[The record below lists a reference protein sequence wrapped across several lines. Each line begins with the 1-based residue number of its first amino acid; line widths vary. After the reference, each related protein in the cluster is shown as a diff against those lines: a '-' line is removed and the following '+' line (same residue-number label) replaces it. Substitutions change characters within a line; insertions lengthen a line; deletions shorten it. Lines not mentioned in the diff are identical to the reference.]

1 MMGPKKN
8 LLSHKKNLFLSFLTI
23 SLISCSALGQ
33 WWYDRLDIYLA
44 NYFFKYAD
52 FSNEQKSYVRSVTKD
67 YLEWNS
73 SSEIPKYRNLIL
85 KIRDLDTTTTTEDIE
100 RIFEEGESLFEASNN
115 FFTPHIVS
123 FCKTVTEK
131 QVEEVNLFFEKR
143 IEGWRESLKE
153 SKDKSQEESIT
164 ESVQRLAKFLGVKL
178 NDKQLKTIGDL
189 AKEIKEEDTSSI
201 DRQNIWNEELIT
213 ILRGRDSQ
221 NFNTLLTD
229 HLNSLLDF
237 EQRGNREVVYHK
249 IIATTIASLNE
260 AQRKKYERRLNVFIT
275 SLDKIIKNHN

>member
-1 MMGPKKN
+1 MAPKKN
-8 LLSHKKNLFLSFLTI
+8 LPSYKKRLSLGLLTV
-23 SLISCSALGQ
+23 SLLSCSALGQ

-52 FSNEQKSYVRSVTKD
+52 FTNEQKSYIRSVTKD

-73 SSEIPKYRNLIL
+73 SSEVPKYRSLII
-85 KIRDLDTTTTTEDIE
+85 KIRDLHGTTTKDIR
-100 RIFEEGESLFEASNN
+100 RIFEEGESLFESSNN
-115 FFTPHIVS
+115 FFTPHIVR
-123 FCKTVTEK
+123 FCKTVTDR

-153 SKDKSQEESIT
+153 SKDLSQEESIT
-164 ESVQRLAKFLGVKL
+164 ESVQRLSKFLGVKL
-178 NDKQLKTIGDL
+178 DDKQLKTVKDL

-201 DRQNIWNEELIT
+201 ERQDIWNKELIT
-213 ILRGRDSQ
+213 ILRGRDSE
-221 NFNTLLTD
+221 NFNSLLSD
-229 HLNSLLDF
+229 HLNSLLDS
-237 EQRGNREVVYHK
+237 EQSRNREAVYHE

-260 AQRKKYERRLNVFIT
+260 AQRKKYERRLNVFVS

>member
-1 MMGPKKN
+1 MGPKKN
-8 LLSHKKNLFLSFLTI
+8 LLSYKKNLSLGFLTI
-23 SLISCSALGQ
+23 SLFSCSALGQ

-73 SSEIPKYRNLIL
+73 SSEIPKYRNLII

-201 DRQNIWNEELIT
+201 DRQNIWNKELIT
-213 ILRGRDSQ
+213 ILKGRDSQ

-260 AQRKKYERRLNVFIT
+260 AQRKKYERRLNVFVS

>member
-1 MMGPKKN
+1 MGLKKSLLHYKKN
-8 LLSHKKNLFLSFLTI
+8 IFLGFLAI
-23 SLISCSALGQ
+23 SLFSCSALGQ

-73 SSEIPKYRNLIL
+73 SSEIPKYRNLII

-153 SKDKSQEESIT
+153 SKDKNQEESIT

-201 DRQNIWNEELIT
+201 DRQNIWNKELIT
-213 ILRGRDSQ
+213 ILKGRDSQ

-260 AQRKKYERRLNVFIT
+260 AQRKKYERRLNVFVS

>member
-1 MMGPKKN
+1 MGPKKN
-8 LLSHKKNLFLSFLTI
+8 LLSYKKNLSLGFLTI
-23 SLISCSALGQ
+23 SLFSCSALGQ

-100 RIFEEGESLFEASNN
+100 RIFKEGESLFEASNN
-115 FFTPHIVS
+115 FFTPHIVR

-131 QVEEVNLFFEKR
+131 QVEEINLFFEKR
-143 IEGWRESLKE
+143 IERWRESLKE

-189 AKEIKEEDTSSI
+189 AKEIKEEGASSI
-201 DRQNIWNEELIT
+201 DRQNIWNKELIT
-213 ILRGRDSQ
+213 ILKGRDSQ
-221 NFNTLLTD
+221 NFNTLLTN

-260 AQRKKYERRLNVFIT
+260 AQRKKYERRLNVFVS

>member
-1 MMGPKKN
+1 MAPKKN
-8 LLSHKKNLFLSFLTI
+8 LPSYKKRLSLGFLTV
-23 SLISCSALGQ
+23 SLLSCSALGQ

-52 FSNEQKSYVRSVTKD
+52 FTNEQKSYIRSVTKD

-73 SSEIPKYRNLIL
+73 SSEVPKYKSLII
-85 KIRDLDTTTTTEDIE
+85 KIRDLGETTTTKDIR
-100 RIFEEGESLFEASNN
+100 RIFEEGESLFESSNN
-115 FFTPHIVS
+115 FFTPHIVR
-123 FCKTVTEK
+123 FCKTVTDR

-153 SKDKSQEESIT
+153 SKDLSQEESIT
-164 ESVQRLAKFLGVKL
+164 KSVQRLGKFLGVKL
-178 NDKQLKTIGDL
+178 DDKQLKTVKDL

-201 DRQNIWNEELIT
+201 ELQDIWNKELIT
-213 ILRGRDSQ
+213 ILRGRNSE
-221 NFNTLLTD
+221 NFNSLLSD
-229 HLNSLLDF
+229 HLNSLLDS
-237 EQRGNREVVYHK
+237 EQRGNREAVYHE

-260 AQRKKYERRLNVFIT
+260 AQRKKYERRLNVFVS

>member
-1 MMGPKKN
+1 MAPKKN
-8 LLSHKKNLFLSFLTI
+8 LPSYKKRLSLGFLTV
-23 SLISCSALGQ
+23 SLLSCSALGQ

-52 FSNEQKSYVRSVTKD
+52 FTNEQKSYIRSVTKD

-73 SSEIPKYRNLIL
+73 SSEVPKYRSLII
-85 KIRDLDTTTTTEDIE
+85 KIRDLHGTTTKDIR
-100 RIFEEGESLFEASNN
+100 RIFEEGESLFESSNN
-115 FFTPHIVS
+115 FFTPHIVR
-123 FCKTVTEK
+123 FCKTVTDR

-153 SKDKSQEESIT
+153 SKDLSPEESIT
-164 ESVQRLAKFLGVKL
+164 ESVQRLGKFLGVKL
-178 NDKQLKTIGDL
+178 DDKQLKTIRNL

-201 DRQNIWNEELIT
+201 ERQDIWNKELIT
-213 ILRGRDSQ
+213 ILRGRDSE
-221 NFNTLLTD
+221 NFNSLLSD
-229 HLNSLLDF
+229 HLNSLLDS
-237 EQRGNREVVYHK
+237 EQSRNREAVYHE

-260 AQRKKYERRLNVFIT
+260 AQRKKYERRLNVFVS

>member
-1 MMGPKKN
+1 MGLKKN
-8 LLSHKKNLFLSFLTI
+8 LLSYKKNLSLGFLAM
-23 SLISCSALGQ
+23 SLLSCSAVGQ

-52 FSNEQKSYVRSVTKD
+52 FSDEQKSYIRSVTKD

-73 SSEIPKYRNLIL
+73 ISEIPKYKDLIIKIRNL
-85 KIRDLDTTTTTEDIE
+85 DATTTTLDI
-100 RIFEEGESLFEASNN
+100 RNIFEEGEALFEASNN

-123 FCKTVTEK
+123 FCKTLNDK
-131 QVEEVNLFFEKR
+131 QVEEINLFFEKR

-153 SKDKSQEESIT
+153 SKDQSQEESTT

-178 NDKQLKTIGDL
+178 DDKQLENIKGL
-189 AKEIKEEDTSSI
+189 AKEIKNEDTSSI
-201 DRQNIWNEELIT
+201 ERQDTWNKELIT
-213 ILRGRDSQ
+213 ILRDKDFQ
-221 NFNTLLTD
+221 NFNFILTD
-229 HLNSLLDF
+229 HLSSLLDS
-237 EQRGNREVVYHK
+237 EQRGNREAVYHE

-260 AQRKKYERRLNVFIT
+260 VQRKKYERRLNVFVS

>member
-1 MMGPKKN
+1 MAPKKN
-8 LLSHKKNLFLSFLTI
+8 LPSYKKRLSLSFLTI
-23 SLISCSALGQ
+23 SLLSCSALGQ

-52 FSNEQKSYVRSVTKD
+52 FTNEQKSYIRSVTKD

-73 SSEIPKYRNLIL
+73 SSEVPKYKSLII
-85 KIRDLDTTTTTEDIE
+85 KIRDLGETTTTKDIQ
-100 RIFEEGESLFEASNN
+100 RIFEEGESLFESSNN
-115 FFTPHIVS
+115 FFTPHIVR
-123 FCKTVTEK
+123 FCKTVTDR

-153 SKDKSQEESIT
+153 SKDLSQEESIT
-164 ESVQRLAKFLGVKL
+164 ESVQRLGKFLGVKL
-178 NDKQLKTIGDL
+178 DDKQLKTIRDL

-201 DRQNIWNEELIT
+201 ELQDIWNKELIT
-213 ILRGRDSQ
+213 ILRGRNSE
-221 NFNTLLTD
+221 NFNSLLSD
-229 HLNSLLDF
+229 HLNSLLDS
-237 EQRGNREVVYHK
+237 EQRGNREAVYHE

-260 AQRKKYERRLNVFIT
+260 AQRKKYERRLNVFVS

>member
-1 MMGPKKN
+1 MAPKKN
-8 LLSHKKNLFLSFLTI
+8 LPSYKKRLSLSFLTI
-23 SLISCSALGQ
+23 SLLSCSALGQ

-52 FSNEQKSYVRSVTKD
+52 FTNKQKSYIRSVTKD

-73 SSEIPKYRNLIL
+73 SSEVPKYRSLIV
-85 KIRDLDTTTTTEDIE
+85 KIRDLHGTTTKDIR
-100 RIFEEGESLFEASNN
+100 RIFEEGESLFESSNN
-115 FFTPHIVS
+115 FFTPHIVR
-123 FCKTVTEK
+123 FCKTVTDR

-153 SKDKSQEESIT
+153 SKDLSQEESIT
-164 ESVQRLAKFLGVKL
+164 ESVQRLGKFLGVKL
-178 NDKQLKTIGDL
+178 DDKQLKTIRDL

-201 DRQNIWNEELIT
+201 ELQDIWNKELIT
-213 ILRGRDSQ
+213 ILRRRDSE
-221 NFNTLLTD
+221 NFNSLLSD
-229 HLNSLLDF
+229 HLNSLLDS
-237 EQRGNREVVYHK
+237 EQRGNREAVYHE

-260 AQRKKYERRLNVFIT
+260 AQRKKYERRLNVFVS

>member
-1 MMGPKKN
+1 MAPKKN
-8 LLSHKKNLFLSFLTI
+8 LPSYKKRLSLGFLTV
-23 SLISCSALGQ
+23 SLLSCSALGQ

-52 FSNEQKSYVRSVTKD
+52 FTNEQKSYIRSVTKD

-73 SSEIPKYRNLIL
+73 SSEVPKYKSLII
-85 KIRDLDTTTTTEDIE
+85 KIRDLGETTTTKDIR
-100 RIFEEGESLFEASNN
+100 RIFEEGESLFESSNN
-115 FFTPHIVS
+115 FFTPHIVRL
-123 FCKTVTEK
+123 CKTVTDR

-153 SKDKSQEESIT
+153 SKDLSQEESIT
-164 ESVQRLAKFLGVKL
+164 KSVQRLGKFLGVKL
-178 NDKQLKTIGDL
+178 DDKQLKTVKDL

-201 DRQNIWNEELIT
+201 ELQDIWNKELIT
-213 ILRGRDSQ
+213 ILRGRNSE
-221 NFNTLLTD
+221 NFNSLLSD
-229 HLNSLLDF
+229 HLNSLLDS
-237 EQRGNREVVYHK
+237 EQRGNREAVYHE

-260 AQRKKYERRLNVFIT
+260 AQRKKYERRLNVFVS

>member
-1 MMGPKKN
+1 MRLKKN
-8 LLSHKKNLFLSFLTI
+8 LLSYKKNL
-23 SLISCSALGQ
+23 SLGLLDMSLLSCSALGQ

-52 FSNEQKSYVRSVTKD
+52 FSDEQKSYIRSVTKD

-73 SSEIPKYRNLIL
+73 ISEIPKYKDLIIKIRNL
-85 KIRDLDTTTTTEDIE
+85 DATTTTLDISN
-100 RIFEEGESLFEASNN
+100 IFEEGEALFEASNN

-123 FCKTVTEK
+123 FCKTLNDK
-131 QVEEVNLFFEKR
+131 QVEEINLFFEKR

-153 SKDKSQEESIT
+153 SKDQTQEESTT

-178 NDKQLKTIGDL
+178 DDKQLKNIKGL
-189 AKEIKEEDTSSI
+189 AKEIKNEDTSSI
-201 DRQNIWNEELIT
+201 ERQDTWNKELIT
-213 ILRGRDSQ
+213 ILREKDFQ
-221 NFNTLLTD
+221 NFNFLLTD
-229 HLNSLLDF
+229 HLSSLLDS
-237 EQRGNREVVYHK
+237 EQSGNREVVYHE

-260 AQRKKYERRLNVFIT
+260 VQRKKFERRLNVFVS

>member
-1 MMGPKKN
+1 MGLKKSLLHYKKN
-8 LLSHKKNLFLSFLTI
+8 IFLGLLAI
-23 SLISCSALGQ
+23 SLFSCSALGQ

-73 SSEIPKYRNLIL
+73 SSEIPKYRNLII

-123 FCKTVTEK
+123 FCKTITEK

-201 DRQNIWNEELIT
+201 DRQNIWNKELIT
-213 ILRGRDSQ
+213 ILKGRDSQ

-260 AQRKKYERRLNVFIT
+260 TQRKKYERRLNVFVT

>member
-1 MMGPKKN
+1 MGPKKN
-8 LLSHKKNLFLSFLTI
+8 LLSYKKNLSLGFLAI
-23 SLISCSALGQ
+23 SLLSCSALGQ

-52 FSNEQKSYVRSVTKD
+52 FSNEQKSYIRSVTKD

-73 SSEIPKYRNLIL
+73 ISEIPKYKDLIIKIRNL
-85 KIRDLDTTTTTEDIE
+85 DATTTTLDISN
-100 RIFEEGESLFEASNN
+100 IFEEGEALFEASNN

-123 FCKTVTEK
+123 FCKTLNDK
-131 QVEEVNLFFEKR
+131 QVEEINLFFEKR

-153 SKDKSQEESIT
+153 SKDQTQEESTT

-178 NDKQLKTIGDL
+178 DDKQLETIKVL
-189 AKEIKEEDTSSI
+189 AKEIKSEDTSSI
-201 DRQNIWNEELIT
+201 ERQDTWNKELIT
-213 ILRGRDSQ
+213 ILREKDFQ
-221 NFNTLLTD
+221 NFNFLLTD
-229 HLNSLLDF
+229 HLSSLLDS
-237 EQRGNREVVYHK
+237 EQSGNREVVYHE

-260 AQRKKYERRLNVFIT
+260 VQRKKYERRLNVFVS

>member
-1 MMGPKKN
+1 MRLKKN
-8 LLSHKKNLFLSFLTI
+8 LLSYKKNL
-23 SLISCSALGQ
+23 SLGLLAMSLLSCSALGQ

-52 FSNEQKSYVRSVTKD
+52 FSDEQKSYIRSVTKD

-73 SSEIPKYRNLIL
+73 ISEIPKYKDLIIKIRNL
-85 KIRDLDTTTTTEDIE
+85 DATATTLDISN
-100 RIFEEGESLFEASNN
+100 IFEEGETLFEASNN

-123 FCKTVTEK
+123 FCKTLNDK
-131 QVEEVNLFFEKR
+131 QVEEINLFFEKR

-153 SKDKSQEESIT
+153 SKDQTQEESTT

-178 NDKQLKTIGDL
+178 DDKQLKNIKGL
-189 AKEIKEEDTSSI
+189 AKEIKNEDTSSI
-201 DRQNIWNEELIT
+201 ERQDTWNKELIT
-213 ILRGRDSQ
+213 ILREKDFQ
-221 NFNTLLTD
+221 NFNFLLTD
-229 HLNSLLDF
+229 HLSSLLDS
-237 EQRGNREVVYHK
+237 EQSGNREVVYHE

-260 AQRKKYERRLNVFIT
+260 VQRKKFERRLNVFVS

>member
-1 MMGPKKN
+1 MG
-8 LLSHKKNLFLSFLTI
+8 FLTL

-52 FSNEQKSYVRSVTKD
+52 FTNEQKSYIRSVTKE

-73 SSEIPKYRNLIL
+73 TSEIPKYRSLII
-85 KIRDLDTTTTTEDIE
+85 KIRDLDETTATKDI
-100 RIFEEGESLFEASNN
+100 RSIFKEGEALFKASNN
-115 FFTPHIVS
+115 FFTPHMVK
-123 FCKTVTEK
+123 FCKTVTDE
-131 QVEEVNLFFEKR
+131 QVEEVNIFFQKR

-153 SKDKSQEESIT
+153 SKDLSQEEST
-164 ESVQRLAKFLGVKL
+164 TKSVQRLAKFLGVKL
-178 NDKQLKTIGDL
+178 DDKQLKTIRDL

-201 DRQNIWNEELIT
+201 ERQDTWNKRLIT
-213 ILRGRDSQ
+213 ILRGKDSQ
-221 NFNTLLTD
+221 DFNLLLTD
-229 HLNSLLDF
+229 HLNSLLDS

-260 AQRKKYERRLNVFIT
+260 TQRKKYERRLNVFVT

>member
-1 MMGPKKN
+1 MGLKKN
-8 LLSHKKNLFLSFLTI
+8 LLSYKKNLSLGFLAI
-23 SLISCSALGQ
+23 SLLSCSALGQ

-52 FSNEQKSYVRSVTKD
+52 FSDEQKSYIRSVTKD

-73 SSEIPKYRNLIL
+73 ISEIPKYKDLIIKIRNL
-85 KIRDLDTTTTTEDIE
+85 DATTTTLDI
-100 RIFEEGESLFEASNN
+100 RNIFEEGEALFEASNN

-123 FCKTVTEK
+123 FCKTLNDK
-131 QVEEVNLFFEKR
+131 QVEEINLFFEKR

-153 SKDKSQEESIT
+153 SKDQSQEESTT

-178 NDKQLKTIGDL
+178 DDKQLENIKGL
-189 AKEIKEEDTSSI
+189 AKEIKNEDTSSI
-201 DRQNIWNEELIT
+201 ERQDTWNKELIT
-213 ILRGRDSQ
+213 ILRDKDFQ
-221 NFNTLLTD
+221 NFNFILTD
-229 HLNSLLDF
+229 HLSSLLDS
-237 EQRGNREVVYHK
+237 EQRGNREAVYHE

-260 AQRKKYERRLNVFIT
+260 VQRKKYERRLNVFVS

>member
-1 MMGPKKN
+1 MRLKKN
-8 LLSHKKNLFLSFLTI
+8 LLSYKKNL
-23 SLISCSALGQ
+23 SLGLLAMSLLSCSALGQ

-52 FSNEQKSYVRSVTKD
+52 FSDEQKSYIRSVTKD

-73 SSEIPKYRNLIL
+73 ISEIPKYKDLIIKIRNL
-85 KIRDLDTTTTTEDIE
+85 DATTTTLDISN
-100 RIFEEGESLFEASNN
+100 IFEEGEALFKASNN

-123 FCKTVTEK
+123 FCKTLNDK
-131 QVEEVNLFFEKR
+131 QVEEINLFFEKR

-153 SKDKSQEESIT
+153 SKDQTQEESTT

-178 NDKQLKTIGDL
+178 DDKQLETIKVL
-189 AKEIKEEDTSSI
+189 AKEIKSEDTSSI
-201 DRQNIWNEELIT
+201 ERQDTWNKELIT
-213 ILRGRDSQ
+213 ILREKDFQ
-221 NFNTLLTD
+221 NFNFLLTD
-229 HLNSLLDF
+229 HLSSLLDS
-237 EQRGNREVVYHK
+237 EQSGNREVVYHE

-260 AQRKKYERRLNVFIT
+260 VQRKKFERRLNVFVS

>member
-1 MMGPKKN
+1 MRLKKN
-8 LLSHKKNLFLSFLTI
+8 LLSYKKNL
-23 SLISCSALGQ
+23 SLGLLAMSLLSCSALGQ

-73 SSEIPKYRNLIL
+73 SSEIPKYRNLIIN
-85 KIRDLDTTTTTEDIE
+85 IRDLDTTTTTEDIE

-143 IEGWRESLKE
+143 IEGWRESLEE
-153 SKDKSQEESIT
+153 SKDKSQEEGIT

-201 DRQNIWNEELIT
+201 DRQNIWNKELIT
-213 ILRGRDSQ
+213 ILKGRDSQ

-260 AQRKKYERRLNVFIT
+260 TQRKKYERRLNVFVT

>member
-1 MMGPKKN
+1 MGLKKN
-8 LLSHKKNLFLSFLTI
+8 LLSYKKNL
-23 SLISCSALGQ
+23 SLGLLAMSLLSCSALGQ

-52 FSNEQKSYVRSVTKD
+52 FSDEQKSYIRSVTKD

-73 SSEIPKYRNLIL
+73 ISEIPKYKDLIIKIRNL
-85 KIRDLDTTTTTEDIE
+85 DATTTTLDISN
-100 RIFEEGESLFEASNN
+100 IFEEGEALFEASNN

-123 FCKTVTEK
+123 FCKTLNDK
-131 QVEEVNLFFEKR
+131 QVEEINLFFEKR

-153 SKDKSQEESIT
+153 SKDQTQEESTT

-178 NDKQLKTIGDL
+178 DDKQLKNIKGL
-189 AKEIKEEDTSSI
+189 AKEIKNEDTSSI
-201 DRQNIWNEELIT
+201 ERQDTWNKELIT
-213 ILRGRDSQ
+213 ILREKDFQ
-221 NFNTLLTD
+221 NFNFLLTD
-229 HLNSLLDF
+229 HLSSLLDS
-237 EQRGNREVVYHK
+237 EQSGNREVVYHE

-260 AQRKKYERRLNVFIT
+260 VQRKKFERRLNVFVS

>member
-1 MMGPKKN
+1 MATKKN
-8 LLSHKKNLFLSFLTI
+8 LPSYKKRLSLGFLTL

-52 FSNEQKSYVRSVTKD
+52 FTNEQKSYIRSVTKD

-73 SSEIPKYRNLIL
+73 SSEVPKYKSLII
-85 KIRDLDTTTTTEDIE
+85 KIRDLGETTTTKDIR
-100 RIFEEGESLFEASNN
+100 RIFEEGESLFESSNN
-115 FFTPHIVS
+115 FFTPHIVR
-123 FCKTVTEK
+123 FCKTVTDR
-131 QVEEVNLFFEKR
+131 QVEEVNLFFEKS

-153 SKDKSQEESIT
+153 SKDLSQEESISK
-164 ESVQRLAKFLGVKL
+164 SVQRLSKFLGVKL
-178 NDKQLKTIGDL
+178 DDKQLKTVKDL

-201 DRQNIWNEELIT
+201 ELQDIWNKELIT
-213 ILRGRDSQ
+213 ILRGRDSE
-221 NFNTLLTD
+221 NFNSLLSD
-229 HLNSLLDF
+229 HLNSLLDS
-237 EQRGNREVVYHK
+237 EQRGNREAVYHE

-260 AQRKKYERRLNVFIT
+260 AQRKKYERRLNVFVS

>member
-1 MMGPKKN
+1 MGPKKN
-8 LLSHKKNLFLSFLTI
+8 LLSYKKNLSLGFLAI
-23 SLISCSALGQ
+23 SLLSCSALGQ
-33 WWYDRLDIYLA
+33 WWYDRLDVYLA

-52 FSNEQKSYVRSVTKD
+52 FSNEQKSYIRSVTKD

-73 SSEIPKYRNLIL
+73 TSEIPKYKSLIIKIRNL
-85 KIRDLDTTTTTEDIE
+85 DATTTTVDIR
-100 RIFEEGESLFEASNN
+100 RIFKEGKSLFEASNN

-123 FCKTVTEK
+123 FCKTLTDE
-131 QVEEVNLFFEKR
+131 QVEEINLVFTKR
-143 IEGWRESLKE
+143 IEGWRESSKE
-153 SKDKSQEESIT
+153 SKDKSQEENIT

-178 NDKQLKTIGDL
+178 NDKQLKTIRDL

-201 DRQNIWNEELIT
+201 ERQDTWNKGLIT

-221 NFNTLLTD
+221 DFNSLLTD
-229 HLNSLLDF
+229 HLNSLLDS

-260 AQRKKYERRLNVFIT
+260 AQRKKYERRLNVFVS

>member
-1 MMGPKKN
+1 MRLKKN
-8 LLSHKKNLFLSFLTI
+8 LLSYKKNLSLGFLTL
-23 SLISCSALGQ
+23 SLLSCSALGQ

-52 FSNEQKSYVRSVTKD
+52 FSDEQKSYIRSVTKD

-73 SSEIPKYRNLIL
+73 ISEIPKYKDLIIKIRNL
-85 KIRDLDTTTTTEDIE
+85 DATTTALDITN
-100 RIFEEGESLFEASNN
+100 IFEEGEALFEASNN

-123 FCKTVTEK
+123 FCKTLNDK
-131 QVEEVNLFFEKR
+131 QVEEINLFFEKR

-153 SKDKSQEESIT
+153 SKDQTQEESTT

-178 NDKQLKTIGDL
+178 DDKQLETIKVL
-189 AKEIKEEDTSSI
+189 AKEIKSEDTSSI
-201 DRQNIWNEELIT
+201 ERQDTWNKELIT
-213 ILRGRDSQ
+213 ILREKDFQ
-221 NFNTLLTD
+221 NFNFLLTD
-229 HLNSLLDF
+229 HLSSLLDS
-237 EQRGNREVVYHK
+237 EQSGNREVVYHE

-260 AQRKKYERRLNVFIT
+260 VQRKKFERRLNVFVS

>member
-1 MMGPKKN
+1 MGPKKN
-8 LLSHKKNLFLSFLTI
+8 LLSHKRNLSLGFLTI
-23 SLISCSALGQ
+23 SLLSCSALGQ

-52 FSNEQKSYVRSVTKD
+52 FSNEQKSYIRSVTKD

-73 SSEIPKYRNLIL
+73 SSEIPKYRKLIL
-85 KIRDLDTTTTTEDIE
+85 KIRDLDTTTTTENI
-100 RIFEEGESLFEASNN
+100 RGIFEEGESLFEASNN

-123 FCKTVTEK
+123 FCKTLTEK

-153 SKDKSQEESIT
+153 SKDQSQEESIT

-178 NDKQLKTIGDL
+178 DDRQLKDIRGL
-189 AKEIKEEDTSSI
+189 AKEIREEDTSTI
-201 DRQNIWNEELIT
+201 ERQDTWNKELIT
-213 ILRGRDSQ
+213 ILRRRDAQ
-221 NFNTLLTD
+221 NFNSLLTD

-237 EQRGNREVVYHK
+237 EQRGNREIVYHK

-260 AQRKKYERRLNVFIT
+260 AQRKKYERRLNVFVT

>member
-1 MMGPKKN
+1 MGPKKN
-8 LLSHKKNLFLSFLTI
+8 LLSYKKNLSLGFLAM

-201 DRQNIWNEELIT
+201 DRQNIWNKELIT
-213 ILRGRDSQ
+213 ILKGRDSQ

-260 AQRKKYERRLNVFIT
+260 AQRKKYERRLNVFVT

>member
-1 MMGPKKN
+1 MRPKKN
-8 LLSHKKNLFLSFLTI
+8 LLNHKRNLFLSFLTI
-23 SLISCSALGQ
+23 SLISCSALGK

-73 SSEIPKYRNLIL
+73 SSEIPKYRNLII

-100 RIFEEGESLFEASNN
+100 RIFEEGESLLEASNN

-201 DRQNIWNEELIT
+201 DRQNIWNKELIT
-213 ILRGRDSQ
+213 ILKGRDSQ

-260 AQRKKYERRLNVFIT
+260 AQRKKYERRLNVFVS

>member
-1 MMGPKKN
+1 MRLKKN
-8 LLSHKKNLFLSFLTI
+8 LLSYKKNL
-23 SLISCSALGQ
+23 SLGLLAMSLLSCSALGQ

-52 FSNEQKSYVRSVTKD
+52 FSDEQKSYIRSVTKD

-73 SSEIPKYRNLIL
+73 ISEIPKYKDLIIKIRNL
-85 KIRDLDTTTTTEDIE
+85 DATTTTLDISN
-100 RIFEEGESLFEASNN
+100 IFEEGEALFEASNN

-123 FCKTVTEK
+123 FCKTLNDK
-131 QVEEVNLFFEKR
+131 QVEEINLFFEKR

-153 SKDKSQEESIT
+153 SKDQTQEESTT

-178 NDKQLKTIGDL
+178 DDKQLKNIKGL
-189 AKEIKEEDTSSI
+189 AKEIKNEDTSSI
-201 DRQNIWNEELIT
+201 ERQDTWNKELIT
-213 ILRGRDSQ
+213 ILREKDFQ
-221 NFNTLLTD
+221 NFNFLLTD
-229 HLNSLLDF
+229 HLSSLLDS
-237 EQRGNREVVYHK
+237 EQSGNREVVYHE

-260 AQRKKYERRLNVFIT
+260 VQRKKFERRLNVFVS

>member
-1 MMGPKKN
+1 MGPKKN
-8 LLSHKKNLFLSFLTI
+8 LLSYKKNL
-23 SLISCSALGQ
+23 SLGLLAMSLLSCSALGQ

-52 FSNEQKSYVRSVTKD
+52 FSDEQKSYIRSVTKD

-73 SSEIPKYRNLIL
+73 ISEIPKYKNLIIKIRNL
-85 KIRDLDTTTTTEDIE
+85 DATTTTLDISN
-100 RIFEEGESLFEASNN
+100 IFEEGEALFEASNN

-123 FCKTVTEK
+123 FCKTLNDK
-131 QVEEVNLFFEKR
+131 QVEEINLFFEKR

-153 SKDKSQEESIT
+153 SKDQTQEESTT

-178 NDKQLKTIGDL
+178 DDKQLKNIKGL
-189 AKEIKEEDTSSI
+189 AKEIKNEDTSSI
-201 DRQNIWNEELIT
+201 ERQDTWNKELIT
-213 ILRGRDSQ
+213 ILREKDFQ
-221 NFNTLLTD
+221 NFNFLLTD
-229 HLNSLLDF
+229 HLSSLLDS
-237 EQRGNREVVYHK
+237 EQRGNREAVYHE

-260 AQRKKYERRLNVFIT
+260 VQRKKFERRLNVFVS

>member
-1 MMGPKKN
+1 MGLKKN
-8 LLSHKKNLFLSFLTI
+8 LLRHKKNLSLGFLAM
-23 SLISCSALGQ
+23 SLLSCSALGQ

-73 SSEIPKYRNLIL
+73 SSEIPKYRKLIL

-153 SKDKSQEESIT
+153 SKDKNQEESIT

-201 DRQNIWNEELIT
+201 DRQNIWNKELIT
-213 ILRGRDSQ
+213 ILKGRDSQ
-221 NFNTLLTD
+221 NFNTLLTN

-260 AQRKKYERRLNVFIT
+260 TQRKKYERRLNVFVT

>member
-1 MMGPKKN
+1 MGLKKN
-8 LLSHKKNLFLSFLTI
+8 LLSYKKNLSLGFLAI
-23 SLISCSALGQ
+23 SLLSCSALGQ

-52 FSNEQKSYVRSVTKD
+52 FSDEQKSYIRSVTKD

-73 SSEIPKYRNLIL
+73 ISEIPKYKDLIIKIRNL
-85 KIRDLDTTTTTEDIE
+85 DATTTTLDISN
-100 RIFEEGESLFEASNN
+100 IFEEGETLFEASNN

-123 FCKTVTEK
+123 FCKTLNDK
-131 QVEEVNLFFEKR
+131 QVEEINLFFEKR

-153 SKDKSQEESIT
+153 SKDQSQEESTT

-178 NDKQLKTIGDL
+178 DDKQLETIKAL
-189 AKEIKEEDTSSI
+189 AKEIKSEDTSSI
-201 DRQNIWNEELIT
+201 ERQDTWNKELIT
-213 ILRGRDSQ
+213 ILRDKDFQ
-221 NFNTLLTD
+221 NFNFILTD
-229 HLNSLLDF
+229 HLSSLLDS
-237 EQRGNREVVYHK
+237 EQRGNREAVYHE

-260 AQRKKYERRLNVFIT
+260 VQRKKYERRLNVFVS

>member
-1 MMGPKKN
+1 MGPKKN
-8 LLSHKKNLFLSFLTI
+8 LLSYKKNLSLGFLTI
-23 SLISCSALGQ
+23 SLFSCSALGQ

-115 FFTPHIVS
+115 FFTPHIVR

-143 IEGWRESLKE
+143 IERWRESLKE

-189 AKEIKEEDTSSI
+189 AKEIKEEGTSSI
-201 DRQNIWNEELIT
+201 DRQNIWNKELIT
-213 ILRGRDSQ
+213 ILKRRDSQ
-221 NFNTLLTD
+221 NFNTLLTN

-260 AQRKKYERRLNVFIT
+260 AQRKKYERRLNVFVS

>member
-1 MMGPKKN
+1 MAPKKN
-8 LLSHKKNLFLSFLTI
+8 LPSYKKRLSLGFLTV
-23 SLISCSALGQ
+23 SLLSCSALGQ

-52 FSNEQKSYVRSVTKD
+52 FTNEQKSYIRSVTKD

-73 SSEIPKYRNLIL
+73 SSEVPKYKSLII
-85 KIRDLDTTTTTEDIE
+85 KIRDLGETTTTKDIR
-100 RIFEEGESLFEASNN
+100 RIFEEGESLFESSNN
-115 FFTPHIVS
+115 FFTPHIVR
-123 FCKTVTEK
+123 FCKTVTDR

-153 SKDKSQEESIT
+153 SKDLSQEESIT
-164 ESVQRLAKFLGVKL
+164 ESVQRLGKFLGVKL
-178 NDKQLKTIGDL
+178 DDKQLKTIRDL

-201 DRQNIWNEELIT
+201 ELQDIWNKELIT
-213 ILRGRDSQ
+213 ILRGRNSE
-221 NFNTLLTD
+221 NFNSLLSD
-229 HLNSLLDF
+229 HLNSLLDS
-237 EQRGNREVVYHK
+237 EQRGNREAVYHE

-260 AQRKKYERRLNVFIT
+260 AQRKKYERRLNVFVS